1 MPKSEV
7 ILPGD
12 SRYDEARSNAVNN
25 WNQSSQQ
32 SDQSQ
37 TEDYGS
43 DVPDSDRTYWENPQK
58 IVEWHTMNQTAKSN
72 PSMKIPDGIPID
84 QIEQAYNYMS
94 LVYKDTPVAEWKPP
108 KENDPLRTYLKQI
121 PQIPVELMPPAD
133 RAEWESKISTINQTA
148 DVSAQPISEVG
159 DWNKLELDRQIVLSV
174 TGANADPNLSNRPD
188 WTRAPAT
195 LVQGVMG
202 GIAPAMVATAVGTP
216 LAGALAFLAFGG
228 IAAYQA
234 YTGERIPLISDI
246 YDKFQIP
253 AKALE
258 SGIGQLSLDL
268 TPEERMN
275 NILPNAANVVT
286 QLMGGKETPVMAAG
300 RLKYET
306 SKPIVMD
313 ALIWSLDTAYN
324 LGVETAGLFGGGW
337 KKVQIDQ
344 AGEGYRW
351 DINKGINDPVKITG
365 TVEDAALNEYWD
377 KLKVTT
383 PENFDRVLAEVDQD
397 AYDRFGYSGVL
408 NDLVGQ
414 TILDPLNF
422 APFMEGLGAEKVGK
436 LFARAGVAP
445 EFMSKFADVAAR
457 SRGNP
462 FIDVLPIGVQQVAEA
477 IMRGK
482 GDKPDF
488 KPFGLNIGDL
498 GKRSASTGLIGTIEA
513 TKREIRAGT
522 YFGKE
527 NPVNAAELSRTS
539 KQVAGLT
546 TEGKYKELEP
556 VQHLP
561 ETGVGFIE
569 RQKNRWINW
578 QRDMFNL
585 TPEAQ
590 GLFAETTLKDNLQA
604 MAYDLSDTE
613 EDVVRNVELLSR
625 AGDSERVQQ
634 TYDAVQGALNT
645 PEEVRVQKQ
654 REALVNSP
662 TAATVADSLDYG
674 VKNAGSMLP
683 IYRLADGNRA
693 TLDGLSRLVGET
705 TADIV
710 KRATAEPEAYF
721 KEISLKPGV
730 TDFLTKAQLNNGN
743 DLKTYLGVFTG
754 KDAVALNK
762 SEFIAR
768 YINAITDK
776 AGEYLVKKYN
786 IKPQSKAMQIF
797 GLMKDVQ
804 SLLVLGLNPGYFINN
819 MLNNVISRAVQG
831 VFGFQSRATEDSFW
845 GRMGFS
851 PSRLNTG
858 IGASGEGT
866 QVGGMSVISR
876 AVLDKGTISNMR
888 RSVKDL
894 AHKIGIFQG
903 LSQKVEERESAL
915 AFTIGTQIMRRKLA
929 KVDVGYDRLPANVE
943 KVINERYPGLL
954 DRMYS
959 GIENSLNMDEI
970 RAVVNS
976 EFIPVQVKDVFNKV
990 IDEIYS
996 DPENPARADTVRDLI
1011 SWIGIED
1018 DLQDTLSKA
1027 KTPEDVNAAINK
1039 VKSQLQ
1045 ENIDDKLFDS
1055 LNSAAAEVQNITQAE
1070 GTLAIINIKAHLD
1083 ELLSKRYLDHFKVMS
1098 DANNTL
1104 RDATFEQRTAFRK
1117 VLNDQEAKKFMQD
1130 HAKETAVYT
1139 GLANSGISHEFTQ
1152 KLGELNK
1159 LSEDFFT
1166 IRNRRYNEVF
1176 EDAVPG
1182 PEFERKYAA
1191 LQNETDANYL
1201 TYNAERTRLL
1211 AEMDNRFYDD
1221 LMQRNPDPTMMAV
1234 VQEWR
1239 AKVLELEVKRQK
1251 EMESIRKKL
1260 TAEDA
1265 TGIERE
1271 QLWDDFHKT
1280 YDPLVMD
1287 ISNMNNEYANKVAAV
1302 YQRSVGIF
1310 ADQPLSTP
1318 ENSLGWLTVDEIQQ
1332 AYQQGLNPADMEN
1345 YANALVRN
1353 GNAEKAIANEPEGS
1367 RDYLQKVVDRINT
1380 IRSYLTKDMIN
1391 KIHEENV
1398 RAAESGGVSIE
1409 SSRSA
1414 LRMYAKREYGLDIT
1428 DPGSTHILSLVHKYT
1443 EFKDIGIS
1451 KITPEIWKQALDN
1464 WREANKPPLIDGSK
1478 PRYDQRFK
1486 FDPDGNNI
1494 EAQTKPMIVAKAEW
1508 LLKEFQAGEN
1518 GYRTVGTNPETGE
1531 RIPGSVA
1538 STNVPFYRDLFEP
1551 GNISKYGTPSR
1562 GVIEN
1567 AIKAIIKDPSKSTG
1581 KWFEYLMDVIDDS
1594 FSGLTDKTFYSSFDP
1609 NFQWVVGNK
1618 NDVAAYF
1625 ASFIQADSYE
1635 QTILNTQYY
1644 FGTNQKLVDGVIS
1657 LGYRWIDLN
1666 PEIPL
1671 VGPDAPFREDG
1682 QINPM
1687 VMRKTLTW
1695 QYGDLRDALA
1705 KAIRKNEMLTEA
1717 SIENKNDVWSFNGKP
1732 IANATPGT
1740 NLQYVNGINY
1750 QLLGYD
1756 INDPTKL
1763 VVYLPDE
1770 QRVIKIPQTQ
1780 EQARVTGSTPP
1791 GKSPGV
1797 IDYYEVL
1804 KESYNKNLAGA
1815 LDQVGE
1821 RFKQENQS
1829 QIPGI
1834 GKVDPETLAEIQAWI
1849 NRLPTQMASINLASQ
1864 RHGEMMRDGALL
1876 NYSWRYGADNYL
1888 TAIFPYQFW
1897 YTRTM
1902 MQWGKRMIDRPAW
1915 FAMYARLKEMQEETA
1930 SKGIP
1935 ARFAG
1940 KMRAYAPWLPEWA
1953 GTSMFSDPLSQAF
1966 PLEIYTNLGETMKY
1980 QISSIDRETQQNLLD
1995 MVDNAQITREQYDA
2009 AMANKNDPVYTT
2021 AYEEA
2026 RKKSD
2031 MYNPVSLAS
2040 MMMQPSMWIMDAN
2053 YLASGT
2059 PEKMTVLP
2067 ITKTS
2072 RAVGTAL
2079 KGTPLEFLGNIIEAV
2094 GAGPE
2099 TSIRKSAGLSPYGT
2113 WGDYYIDRELANL
2126 VADGKFTATEAM
2138 IAMIDRKGDA
2148 FTEAENRVKTQDMY
2162 KVPLSS
2168 ALQSIAKT
2176 VSGTGDV
2183 KSLAPAIISS
2193 AMPFSVLPEGE
2204 MIQRG
2209 LAVEYKKAWDMMKAG
2224 DLKAINKFFEEH
2236 PEYQARLAIN
2246 KDPDERMKQ
2255 LLIDQIWNQYNQIPS
2270 ATKKMVAEGL
2280 GDKFQTNFLNTA
2292 THDYETIDI
2301 PTLAYWA
2308 QALGGQIPDKAGK
2321 VPQYQ
2326 LPKIET
2332 YTPAMTKAI
2341 TDYKNEKNKLYPMV
2355 DIQQQMYFDKG
2366 KDKSILAS
2374 FPQIKDYWDWK
2385 KKYEASHPV
2394 LKPYFEANREIA
2406 KEPAKIETEPY
2417 NPGNFALT
2425 PEQMKL
2431 FSPSLVKMI
2440 VADSTAGQE
2449 LGEGAV
2455 AGLRL
2460 IWENLGKPDDTLEN
2474 WYKTKVKPTFGK

>member
-1 MPKSEV
+1 MSEDTALKYGGV
-7 ILPGD
+7 SRLPGD
-12 SRYDEARSNAVNN
+12 TGYQESLDISR
-25 WNQSSQQ
+25 NQIFDQQ
-32 SDQSQ
+32 P

-58 IVEWHTMNQTAKSN
+58 IVEWHTMFKAAESDPTLKVPDN
-72 PSMKIPDGIPID
+72 IPKD
-84 QIEQAYNYMS
+84 QIEQAYNYLS
-94 LVYKDTPVAEWKPP
+94 VVNKDTPVADWKPP
-108 KENDPLRTYLKQI
+108 KENDPLRDYLKQI
-121 PQIPVELMPPAD
+121 PQIPIELMPPAD
-133 RAEWESKISTINQTA
+133 QAEWESKISTVNQTA
-148 DVSAQPISEVG
+148 DASMQQINEADGWSNL
-159 DWNKLELDRQIVLSV
+159 DWDAKLVVAGLNAGYSPELSDR
-174 TGANADPNLSNRPD
+174 PE

-195 LVQGVMG
+195 LVNGVMSG
-202 GIAPAMVATAVGTP
+202 LIPGLAVGAINP
-216 LAGALAFLAFGG
+216 LAGLVTFLAVGG
-228 IAAYQA
+228 VGAYMA
-234 YTGERIPLISDI
+234 YTGERVPLISDI
-246 YDKFQIP
+246 YDRFQIP
-253 AKALE
+253 SKAME
-258 SGIGQLSLDL
+258 SGIGQLSLDM

-275 NILPNAANVVT
+275 NILPNAANVVS
-286 QLMGGKETPVMAAG
+286 QIFGGTETPAMAAG
-300 RLKYET
+300 RMKYET
-306 SKPIVMD
+306 FAPVVAD
-313 ALIWSLDTAYN
+313 TLLWSLDNAYN

-337 KKVQIDQ
+337 KKMQIKY

-351 DINKGINDPVKITG
+351 DFNKGINDPVKIEG
-365 TVEDAALNEYWD
+365 SFGDAKLNEYWE
-377 KLKVTT
+377 KLKSV
-383 PENFDRVLAEVDQD
+383 PEGNLEVAIKEIEQD
-397 AYDRFGYSGVL
+397 AYENFGTSGVL
-408 NDLVGQ
+408 NDLFGQ
-414 TILDPLNF
+414 TILDPIAF
-422 APFMEGLGAEKVGK
+422 VPFLEGLGTAKVAKLLNRMGVSSEFTGK
-436 LFARAGVAP
+436 LAG
-445 EFMSKFADVAAR
+445 AATR
-457 SRGNP
+457 SMGNP
-462 FIDVLPIGVQQVAEA
+462 MIDVLPIGAQQVAEM

-488 KPFGLNIGDL
+488 KPFGLDIGYL

-513 TKREIRAGT
+513 TKREIRGGT
-522 YFGKE
+522 YFGNE
-527 NPVNAAELSRTS
+527 TPVAAGELSKTS

-546 TEGKYKELEP
+546 PEGKFKELEP

-561 ETGVGFIE
+561 ETGVGFFE

-585 TPEAQ
+585 TPESAAMAS
-590 GLFAETTLKDNLQA
+590 GIFLKDNLQV
-604 MAYDLSDTE
+604 MLKEYSDSP
-613 EDVVRNVELLSR
+613 EDVVRNAQLLVKN
-625 AGDSERVQQ
+625 GDSERVQQ
-634 TYDAVQGALNT
+634 TADAINSALNT
-645 PEEVRVQKQ
+645 PEEIISQK
-654 REALVNSP
+654 RKEGLVGSP
-662 TAATVADSLDYG
+662 VMATVADSLDYG
-674 VKNAGSMLP
+674 VKNVGNVLEM
-683 IYRLADGNRA
+683 YRLADGSRDNLNA
-693 TLDGLSRLVGET
+693 LSKLIGEKP
-705 TADIV
+705 AEV
-710 KRATAEPEAYF
+710 VRRATAEPDVFF

-730 TDFLTKAQLNNGN
+730 KELLTKAQLNSGEE
-743 DLKTYLGVFTG
+743 LKTHFGVFIG
-754 KDAVALNK
+754 KDAVALN
-762 SEFIAR
+762 SDQFLYN
-768 YINAITDK
+768 YINAVTKK
-776 AGEYLVKKYN
+776 AEEYLVKKYN
-786 IKPQSKAMQIF
+786 VKPQGKIMQIF

-804 SLLVLGLNPGYFINN
+804 SLLVLGFNPGYWINN
-819 MLNNVISRAVQG
+819 MFNDIISRAVQG
-831 VFGFQSRATEDSFW
+831 VFGFQSKATEDRFW

-858 IGASGEGT
+858 VGAAGEGT
-866 QVGGMSVISR
+866 DMGGMGAISR

-894 AHKIGIFQG
+894 AHKISIFQS

-915 AFTIGTQIMRRKLA
+915 AFTIGAQIMRRKLA

-943 KVINERYPGLL
+943 KVMREKYPGLL
-954 DRMYS
+954 ERMYS
-959 GIENSLNMDEI
+959 GVENNLNMKEVRD
-970 RAVVNS
+970 VLNS
-976 EFIPVQVKDVFNKV
+976 EFIPVQVQDVFNKV
-990 IDEIYS
+990 VDEIYT
-996 DPENPARADTVRDLI
+996 DPTNPARADTVRDLI

-1018 DLQDTLSKA
+1018 DLQEMLSKA
-1027 KTPEDVNAAINK
+1027 RTPEDVNAAINK

-1045 ENIDDKLFDS
+1045 ENIDEKLFDS
-1055 LNSAAAEVQNITQAE
+1055 LNSTAAEIQNMTQAE
-1070 GTLAIINIKAHLD
+1070 GTLAIINIKSHLD

-1098 DANNTL
+1098 DANMTL
-1104 RDATFEQRTAFRK
+1104 RDASFEQRVAFRK

-1130 HAKETAVYT
+1130 HAKETAVYA
-1139 GLANSGISHEFTQ
+1139 GLANSGISPEFTQ

-1166 IRNRRYNEVF
+1166 TRNRRYNEVF
-1176 EDAVPG
+1176 EGAEPG
-1182 PEFERKYAA
+1182 PKFEKEYAA
-1191 LQNETDANYL
+1191 LQAETDANYL
-1201 TYNAERTRLL
+1201 AYNAERTRLL
-1211 AEMDNRFYDD
+1211 TEMDNRYYDD
-1221 LMQRNPDPTMMAV
+1221 LMRRNPDPVMMAT

-1271 QLWDDFHKT
+1271 QLWDEFHKT
-1280 YDPLVMD
+1280 YDPLVMN
-1287 ISNMNNEYANKVAAV
+1287 ISDMNNEYANKVAAI

-1318 ENSLGWLTVDEIQQ
+1318 ENSLGWLTADEIKQ
-1332 AYQQGLNPADMEN
+1332 AYQQGLSPADMEN

-1353 GNAEKAIANEPEGS
+1353 GNVERAIANEPIET
-1367 RDYLQKVVDRINT
+1367 RDYLQKAVDRINT

-1391 KIHEENV
+1391 KIHNDNV
-1398 RAAESGGVSIE
+1398 RAVENNSPVSIQE
-1409 SSRSA
+1409 QRSE
-1414 LRMYAKREYGLDIT
+1414 LRKYAMEEFGVPIAYGDAQIKN
-1428 DPGSTHILSLVHKYT
+1428 IVKKYT
-1443 EFKDIGIS
+1443 GKDIGVREV
-1451 KITPEIWKQALDN
+1451 TPELWQQALLN
-1464 WREANKPPLIDGSK
+1464 RAEAHKAKAISPDSS
-1478 PRYDQRFK
+1478 RYEQRFK
-1486 FDPDGNNI
+1486 LDSYGRNI
-1494 EAQTKPMIVAKAEW
+1494 ENEMKPVVISKAEI
-1508 LLKEFQAGEN
+1508 LLREFESGKNGERIVT
-1518 GYRTVGTNPETGE
+1518 RTETGE
-1531 RIPGSVA
+1531 VINSKNA
-1538 STNVPFYRDLFEP
+1538 STNAPWYQYLYTDAGKSTY
-1551 GNISKYGTPSR
+1551 GNPPARST
-1562 GVIEN
+1562 IEN
-1567 AIKAIIKDPSKSTG
+1567 ALKSIIKDPANAKG
-1581 KWFEYLMDVIDDS
+1581 KWVDYLMGVIEDNFNGS
-1594 FSGLTDKTFYSSFDP
+1594 FTNSIYSSFDP
-1609 NFQWVVGNK
+1609 YANWVMGHK
-1618 NDVAAYF
+1618 SDVAAFYNEFLQTVQSIDELAQYF
-1625 ASFIQADSYE
+1625 NGNKKIANDVVDYSMRWAAVNPEMEPRFTADGMPNPAILRQAINWRFEEFKERLEVAFQKQEVLDTSGLSFNESDSK
-1635 QTILNTQYY
+1635 YY
-1644 FGTNQKLVDGVIS
+1644 FD
-1657 LGYRWIDLN
+1657 
-1666 PEIPL
+1666 
-1671 VGPDAPFREDG
+1671 
-1682 QINPM
+1682 
-1687 VMRKTLTW
+1687 
-1695 QYGDLRDALA
+1695 
-1705 KAIRKNEMLTEA
+1705 
-1717 SIENKNDVWSFNGKP
+1717 GKP
-1732 IANATPGT
+1732 VADATPGT
-1740 NLQYVNGINY
+1740 SLQYVNDTTY

-1763 VVYLPDE
+1763 VVHLPGE
-1770 QRVIKIPQTQ
+1770 NKVIKIPQAQ

-1797 IDYYEVL
+1797 IDYYEVN
-1804 KESYNKNLAGA
+1804 KEINAKILDGA
-1815 LDQVGE
+1815 LNQFGE

-1915 FAMYARLKEMQEETA
+1915 FAMYARLKEKQEESA

-1935 ARFAG
+1935 SRFAG
-1940 KMRAYAPWLPEWA
+1940 KMRSYAPWLPEWA
-1953 GTSMFSDPLSQAF
+1953 GTNMFSDPLSQMF
-1966 PLEIYTNLGETMKY
+1966 PLEIYTNLGESMQY
-1980 QISSIDRETQQNLLD
+1980 QISSIDRETQQTLLD

-2009 AMANKNDPVYTT
+2009 AIANKSDPVYTT

-2094 GAGPE
+2094 GSGPE
-2099 TSIRKSAGLSPYGT
+2099 VSIRKSVGLSPYGT

-2162 KVPLSS
+2162 KVPLAS

-2176 VSGTGDV
+2176 VSGTGDI
-2183 KSLAPAIISS
+2183 KSLAPAILSS
-2193 AMPFSVLPEGE
+2193 AMPFSILPEGE

-2246 KDPDERMKQ
+2246 KEPDERMKQ

-2270 ATKKMVAEGL
+2270 ATKRMVAEGL
-2280 GDKFQTNFLNTA
+2280 GDKFQTNFLNSA

-2308 QALGGQIPDKAGK
+2308 QALGAQVPDKSGK

-2341 TDYKNEKNKLYPMV
+2341 TDYKNEKNKLFPMV

-2374 FPQIKDYWDWK
+2374 FPQIQKYWDWK

-2449 LGEGAV
+2449 LGEGAI

-2460 IWENLGKPDDTLEN
+2460 IWENLGKPDETLEN